1 MQVVNYST
9 ARNNL
14 KSIFDSVY
22 TDNEEVIIHRKGGEN
37 VVVIPFSEYNSM
49 KESQYLLSNSANRE
63 RLLTSLSKVRSG
75 KTFAK
80 DMIDDSAMDG

>member
-37 VVVIPFSEYNSM
+37 VVVIPFSEYNAM
-49 KESQYLLSNSANRE
+49 KESQYLLSNNANRE
-63 RLLTSLSKVRSG
+63 RLLTSLSKARSG

-80 DMIDDSAMDG
+80 DLIDESALDG

>member
-14 KSIFDSVY
+14 KAIFDSVY
-22 TDNEEVIIHRKGGEN
+22 GDNEEVIIHRKGGEN
-37 VVVIPFSEYNSM
+37 VVVIPFSEYNAM

-63 RLLTSLSKVRSG
+63 RLLTSLSKARSG
-75 KTFAK
+75 KMFAK
-80 DMIDDSAMDG
+80 DLIDESAMDG

>member
-22 TDNEEVIIHRKGGEN
+22 MDNEEVIIHRKGGEN

-63 RLLTSLSKVRSG
+63 RLLTSLTKARSG
-75 KTFAK
+75 KVFEK
-80 DMIDDSAMDG
+80 DLIDESPVDG